1 MKKRLLAWGL
11 AMTVFLAGCGNGAG
25 AQTETS
31 KDVQESQIEEGGN
44 ETKDTQFG
52 IFPMKE
58 RTTLNVGYFVG
69 VQHALPIYV
78 ADQKG
83 WFDELN
89 IDLEYVTFSNGP
101 AMMEASSSWDFA
113 TTGGPGTIVGALT
126 YDVKCIGTATYDA
139 GLNLYVRED
148 SPILKSGKG
157 HVDGY
162 EDIYGTPEDWRG
174 TTWLLPVGTTL
185 HKILFSTLEKV
196 GVPTDEVTIVNMDVS
211 SALAGFKAGEG
222 DGCGEWSTLAL
233 AAEREGYKKVGG
245 LDANGDIIVCNVCA
259 TSDAIENK
267 TDLIVK
273 AYELYYQSA
282 KWCLENPEE
291 AAEYYMEVCT
301 DEGVLCTAEDAAYAV
316 SILFVP
322 TLEESI
328 AMFENEMEDP
338 RDLYTARKLNQVEVD
353 LFETFDFFVDQ
364 GKYTNENR
372 NFLLDNRMIDD
383 TIAKLVK
390 EELESRN

>member
-1 MKKRLLAWGL
+1 MRKRALVLGI
-11 AMTVFLAGCGNGAG
+11 AMTVLLTGCNSPVKGNDKEPAE
-25 AQTETS
+25 AAKQPVQSSSEENTE
-31 KDVQESQIEEGGN
+31 
-44 ETKDTQFG
+44 FG
-52 IFPMKE
+52 IGPMPE
-58 RTTLNVGYFVG
+58 RTTLRVGYFVG

-101 AMMEASSSWDFA
+101 AMMEASSSWDFSS
-113 TTGGPGTIVGALT
+113 TGGPGTIVGALA
-126 YDVKCIGTATYDA
+126 YGVKCIGTATYDA

-148 SPILKSGKG
+148 SPIYQSGKG

-162 EDIYGTPEDWRG
+162 EEIYGTPEDWKG

-196 GVPTDEVTIVNMDVS
+196 GVDNDQVTIVNMDVS

-233 AAEREGYKKVGG
+233 AAEHEGYKKVGG

-259 TSDAIENK
+259 TSDAIGNK
-267 TDLIVK
+267 KDLITK
-273 AYELYYQSA
+273 AYELYYRSA
-282 KWCLENPEE
+282 EWCLANPEE
-291 AAEYYMEVCT
+291 AADYYMEVCS
-301 DEGVLCTAEDAAYAV
+301 DEGVLCTKEDAAYAV

-328 AMFENEMEDP
+328 AMFKNEMDDP
-338 RDLYTARKLNQVEVD
+338 RGTYTKRKLNQVETD

-364 GKYTNENR
+364 DKYTQEDR
-372 NFLLDNRMIDD
+372 NFLLDNRMVDSS
-383 TIAKLVK
+383 IAEAVEQEIKNRK
-390 EELESRN
+390 